1 MKGVIL
7 NLLEEAV
14 TAEHGEAA
22 WPDLIELA
30 GVSGVYT
37 SLGSYPDEDVYALVA
52 AASTALQTPPEEI
65 LRWFGRRAIPLLAQR
80 YGIFFENHTTARSF
94 VLSVNE
100 IIHPEVRKL
109 YSGAGCPH
117 FHFSDNDDGRLII
130 GYQSPRLMCQLLHGF
145 VEGTTAYFR
154 ETAELEH
161 LQCMQDGHQ
170 QCKLA
175 VRWAA

>member
-22 WPDLIELA
+22 WPDLIDLA
-30 GVSGVYT
+30 GVAGVYT
-37 SLGSYPDEDVYALVA
+37 SLGSYPDEEVIALVN
-52 AASTALQTPPEEI
+52 AASTALQTPPAEI
-65 LRWFGRRAIPLLAQR
+65 LRWFGRRAIPLLANR
-80 YGIFFENHTTARSF
+80 YGVFFENHKSAHSF

-100 IIHPEVRKL
+100 IIHPEVSKL

-117 FHFSDNDDGRLII
+117 FHFSDHDDGRLII
-130 GYQSPRLMCQLLHGF
+130 GYHSPRQMCHLLHGF
-145 VEGTTAYFR
+145 VEGSAEYFG
-154 ETAELEH
+154 ETVELEH
-161 LQCMQDGHQ
+161 LRCMQDGDPR
-170 QCKLA
+170 CEVA